1 MISKEI
7 QIKLIGI
14 ILKEE
19 SIDFDTFEGQVWIMS
34 RSLFGYNINWKKGEV
49 GGEIS
54 GYKPR
59 KVIRKDLIKEIL
71 IYT

>member
-1 MISKEI
+1 MISKDI
-7 QIKLIGI
+7 QEKLGDI

-19 SIDFDTFEGQVWIMS
+19 GIEFDWFDSQVWIMS
-34 RSLFGYNINWKKGEV
+34 RSLFGYKITWKKGEV

-59 KVIRKDLIKEIL
+59 KVIRKDLINQIL

>member
-1 MISKEI
+1 MISENI
-7 QIKLIGI
+7 QEKLGEI

-19 SIDFDTFEGQVWIMS
+19 GIEFDWFDSKVWIIS
-34 RSLFGYNINWKKGEV
+34 RSLFGYKIAWKKGEV
-49 GGEIS
+49 SGEIS